1 MYVTFCSMNY
11 FQFTE
16 ISTCWRNISSIAE
29 IL

>member
-1 MYVTFCSMNY
+1 MNY

-16 ISTCWRNISSIAE
+16 ISTCWRNHSSIAE